1 MAVRFVASF
10 SFFFYR
16 PYCTLR
22 DSSREILWTE
32 AQLLSS
38 LSSMDNAKTKGW
50 GGGRG
55 LASPFSL
62 SRQGF
67 TTLRWHTRQ
76 NAYPGMLFHPFFFF
90 LHRMTHRV
98 KSPWKTFW
106 SAVPKSTRQRE
117 GEGGTREGCPD
128 VFLAIMWS
136 ICLLGC
142 LRVHRSGLMHRK
154 YPFAGS
160 VLTQSWLPFPV
171 FFPFFFFQRA
181 EIAKTRIVAPIEFFN
196 NSLNF
201 KETNISL
208 SIIYI

>member
-1 MAVRFVASF
+1 
-10 SFFFYR
+10 
-16 PYCTLR
+16 
-22 DSSREILWTE
+22 
-32 AQLLSS
+32 
-38 LSSMDNAKTKGW
+38 MDNAKTKGR

-67 TTLRWHTRQ
+67 TTLRYTLERLPR
-76 NAYPGMLFHPFFFF
+76 NALPSLLFF

-98 KSPWKTFW
+98 KSPWKTFS

-196 NSLNF
+196 NSLKKLIF
-201 KETNISL
+201 RYL
-208 SIIYI
+208 

>member
-38 LSSMDNAKTKGW
+38 LSSMDNAKTKGR
-50 GGGRG
+50 GEGRG

-90 LHRMTHRV
+90 FTGWLIV
-98 KSPWKTFW
+98 WK
-106 SAVPKSTRQRE
+106 ARE
-117 GEGGTREGCPD
+117 KRSRAPSRNPRDNERGTREECPD

-181 EIAKTRIVAPIEFFN
+181 EIAKTRIIAPIEFFN
-196 NSLNF
+196 DSLNF